1 MRVLLLDTNV
11 SSYPI
16 YESLIEDGYDVFVA
30 GSNENDCLALVTDNY
45 LKFDYSDFEELKKQ
59 VKKNKIELVLPG
71 CNDVSYSMAS
81 LFNEEFNT
89 NLNIESPSVDFLL
102 NNKDAFKQ
110 FAQQIRLKVPNKI
123 KVNEISTSNFSPII
137 IKPTDSFSGKGVTV
151 IHDYDQLD
159 IDTAIEFAVSNSK
172 SKGYVIEEFVQGQL
186 YSHSCFIIDGKIQ
199 QDFIVEEHC
208 IYYPFAVDKSW
219 VIENAECAFLGLIR
233 TEIDKISNK
242 LHLKDG
248 LFHTQFIFDGRDV
261 SILEVTRRC
270 PGDLYSKLIEFSTQF
285 RYSKTYIDLILIKK
299 SPFFKI
305 EIFHHFIRENLY
317 SKNKFLINL
326 YGYKNIKECAITTK
340 SKSQNLN
347 QNSKEAII
355 FYNQRMIF

>member
-16 YESLIEDGYDVFVA
+16 YESLIEDGYEVFVA
-30 GSNENDCLALVTDNY
+30 GSNQNDCLALVSENY
-45 LKFDYSDFEELKKQ
+45 IQFDYSNFDELKKQ
-59 VKKNKIELVLPG
+59 VKTNNIEIVLPG

-89 NLNIESPSVDFLL
+89 NLNIESPSVDYLL

-110 FAQQIRLKVPNKI
+110 FAIETGLKVPKKI
-123 KVNEISTSNFSPII
+123 KVDEILTSNFLPII

-151 IHDYDQLD
+151 IDFYDKKT
-159 IDTAIEFAVSNSK
+159 IESAISLAISNSK
-172 SKGYVIEEFVQGQL
+172 SQGYVIEDFVRGQL

-208 IYYPFAVDKSW
+208 IHYPFAVDKSW
-219 VIENAECAFLGLIR
+219 VIENTECAFLGLIR
-233 TEIDKISNK
+233 MEINKILNK

-248 LFHTQFIFDGRDV
+248 VFHTQFIFDGKDI

-270 PGDLYSKLIEFSTQF
+270 PGDLYSKLIEYSTGIN
-285 RYSKTYIDLILIKK
+285 YASIYVNLILEIKNDFKNSVIKNKIIRETIHK
-299 SPFFKI
+299 SIKHYFSLNLEKYKSIKEFVPIIKSG
-305 EIFHHFIRENLY
+305 EENLY
-317 SKNKFLINL
+317 TSRLGILFFTSNF
-326 YGYKNIKECAITTK
+326 
-340 SKSQNLN
+340 
-347 QNSKEAII
+347 
-355 FYNQRMIF
+355 